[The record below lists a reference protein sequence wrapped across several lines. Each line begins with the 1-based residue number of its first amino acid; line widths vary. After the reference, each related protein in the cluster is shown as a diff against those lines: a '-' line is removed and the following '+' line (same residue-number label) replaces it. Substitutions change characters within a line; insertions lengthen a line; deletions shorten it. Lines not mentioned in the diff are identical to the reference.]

1 MTPASHIRDSRG
13 DRIFYAVNTISL
25 TLLLLIV
32 AYPLYF
38 VVIASISDIS
48 FVNAGEVVFWP
59 KGISF
64 VGYEKVL
71 SHAGVRTG
79 AFNTLFY
86 TLAGTAINLCLT
98 MAGAYAL
105 TVDFPGRGFI
115 NFLFAF
121 TMFFSG
127 GMIPSYFV
135 IRSLGMLD
143 TIWAMLLPG
152 AVSMY
157 NLIIARTFISS
168 TIPAEL
174 FEAAQI
180 DGCGKIRFFLS
191 VVVPLSG
198 TLIAILTLFCAVSHW
213 NSYFNAIL
221 YINERK
227 LYPLQLILREILVQ
241 NQVAANEIK
250 NVTDIEG
257 QAALQKIADS
267 MKYSLIIIST
277 LPILVVYPFLQKYFV
292 KGVMIG
298 SVKG

>member
-1 MTPASHIRDSRG
+1 MRVGESTYVVQKKVYMEAVATIAGSYEGKGSLHQYIDSIIEDDMWGCKTHEMAEIKMQKTNIQHCLDKAAITQHDLDCIVGG
-13 DRIFYAVNTISL
+13 DLINQIVPTSFSAREFEVPFMGLYNACATFGES
-25 TLLLLIV
+25 LIV
-32 AYPLYF
+32 ASNLINNDMNK
-38 VVIASISDIS
+38 VIAITS
-48 FVNAGEVVFWP
+48 
-59 KGISF
+59 
-64 VGYEKVL
+64 
-71 SHAGVRTG
+71 SHFA
-79 AFNTLFY
+79 
-86 TLAGTAINLCLT
+86 TAE
-98 MAGAYAL
+98 
-105 TVDFPGRGFI
+105 
-115 NFLFAF
+115 
-121 TMFFSG
+121 
-127 GMIPSYFV
+127 
-135 IRSLGMLD
+135 SL
-143 TIWAMLLPG
+143 
-152 AVSMY
+152 
-157 NLIIARTFISS
+157 
-168 TIPAEL
+168 E
-174 FEAAQI
+174 EAAQI

-250 NVTDIEG
+250 NITDIEG

>member
-48 FVNAGEVVFWP
+48 FVNAGEVVLWP

-105 TVDFPGRGFI
+105 TVYFPGRGFI

-191 VVVPLSG
+191 VVVPLSV